1 MLLKEV
7 IQKKKAAF
15 LAAKGEEMAGIYI
28 HIPFCRSKCRYCDF
42 TSYPGKIGFAE
53 AYMACVYKE
62 MKLRAEA
69 LKGKK
74 IETVY
79 FGGGT
84 PSVIDARLILGS
96 MRRIRECYDLA
107 ENAEITI
114 EINPGTIDAESV
126 RVYKDA
132 GINRFSVGLQSAND
146 AILEDIGRIH
156 TAADFEK
163 ACDLLGDVNKSADI
177 MIGLKGQKDSD
188 IREAIELSERCGVKH
203 ISMYALTPEDGTPI
217 YTDYLNGELPDS
229 DEVASQYDFA
239 RKLLS
244 EKGFVRYEVSNF
256 AKKGFESR
264 HNLNYWRRGEYI
276 GFGVAASSFL
286 KGRRFTN
293 TRDLD
298 DYIKCILSDH
308 FPVVDDEK
316 IEGEDAK
323 FETVML
329 AFRTSEGLSL
339 EDYRRVFGS
348 DFASDFFDALK
359 KHRERLELTN
369 GRIRI
374 KDEFLYVQNEI
385 LMDFLH

>member
-1 MLLKEV
+1 M
-7 IQKKKAAF
+7 
-15 LAAKGEEMAGIYI
+15 
-28 HIPFCRSKCRYCDF
+28 
-42 TSYPGKIGFAE
+42 
-53 AYMACVYKE
+53 
-62 MKLRAEA
+62 
-69 LKGKK
+69 
-74 IETVY
+74 
-79 FGGGT
+79 
-84 PSVIDARLILGS
+84 
-96 MRRIRECYDLA
+96 
-107 ENAEITI
+107 
-114 EINPGTIDAESV
+114 
-126 RVYKDA
+126 
-132 GINRFSVGLQSAND
+132 
-146 AILEDIGRIH
+146 
-156 TAADFEK
+156 
-163 ACDLLGDVNKSADI
+163 
-177 MIGLKGQKDSD
+177 
-188 IREAIELSERCGVKH
+188 
-203 ISMYALTPEDGTPI
+203 
-217 YTDYLNGELPDS
+217 
-229 DEVASQYDFA
+229 
-239 RKLLS
+239 
-244 EKGFVRYEVSNF
+244 RYEVSNF
-256 AKKGFESR
+256 AKNGFESR

-316 IEGEDAK
+316 IEGVDAN

-359 KHRERLELTN
+359 KHRDRLELTN